1 MKVVLRYNRTVYY
14 INGGSVDRVLT
25 GSGIFD
31 YSMGMA
37 GPSRPSPPAALSKNL
52 LHMVA
57 FVTLY

>member
-1 MKVVLRYNRTVYY
+1 MKVVLRYNITLNSFRD
-14 INGGSVDRVLT
+14 GSVDRVLT